1 MQSSTLTKQL
11 ILECADGLKGVVDI
25 LETDTLAHVRNKIYD
40 EWDDDLI
47 PLPDFGFHV
56 DEIRISLKQEKKNKA
71 WDVLSKKVRLQQ
83 KIISCTKNVNSN
95 RVESVKKESLPNNA
109 EIPASKRIKSE
120 TSQLECVSPAL
131 EVLCMEYGDPI
142 EQESTKPCASE
153 ISFTSDTYSAL
164 RKESTKESHNSHLD
178 EVNRTDSQLC
188 YGEYI

>member
-11 ILECADGLKGVVDI
+11 ILECADGLKGVIDI

-83 KIISCTKNVNSN
+83 KIISCTKNVNRN
-95 RVESVKKESLPNNA
+95 RIESMKVESLPSNS
-109 EIPASKRIKSE
+109 EPTQSKRIKTE
-120 TSQLECVSPAL
+120 FSQLECKSPAL
-131 EVLCMEYGDPI
+131 EVLCMEYGEPI
-142 EQESTKPCASE
+142 EQESVKQSA
-153 ISFTSDTYSAL
+153 TSDM
-164 RKESTKESHNSHLD
+164 NP
-178 EVNRTDSQLC
+178 
-188 YGEYI
+188 